1 MHKLL
6 NTHNSK
12 IHQDFTKK
20 RKANRC
26 LFAFLFFFPVLLHN
40 KSDNATKETEKETSN
55 CPESVV
61 VSPFI
66 AHCGFVIDDVFAD
79 EISHGIPQKSKGCF
93 LSDNHALLMSDK
105 NPYTTEK
112 SNDEIQHQ
120 KIRKRLS
127 NRTRKSL
134 VSFPCLFCAP

>member
-20 RKANRC
+20 EKRTDVC
-26 LFAFLFFFPVLLHN
+26 SLFFYFFPVLLHN

-61 VSPFI
+61 VRPFI
-66 AHCGFVIDDVFAD
+66 AHCGFVIDDVLAN

-105 NPYTTEK
+105 NPYTPEK

-120 KIRKRLS
+120 KIRKHQ
-127 NRTRKSL
+127 
-134 VSFPCLFCAP
+134 